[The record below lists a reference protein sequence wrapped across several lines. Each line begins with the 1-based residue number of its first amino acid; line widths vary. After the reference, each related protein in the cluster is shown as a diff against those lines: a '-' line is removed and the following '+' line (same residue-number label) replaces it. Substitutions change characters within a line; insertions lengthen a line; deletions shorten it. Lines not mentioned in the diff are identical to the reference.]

1 MSGANNRPGALWGA
15 LVLASFIPSLLAA
28 QVTLFPKVP
37 SFEYPI
43 GSPYASGVVGR
54 LLSVTRGETRFG
66 AEREAEAAIGESVP
80 VLGLANGAVPV
91 HLDLGV
97 RVTGR
102 FSLDDPRSAL
112 ISDDWFVAIQ
122 SIVDFPKARLALE
135 LYHESSHL
143 GDEYQEAFPTATRID
158 WTREVAALWLQLGRG
173 PFRAHASGSYALVE
187 RPDVSRAAASL
198 GVDYRGRAG
207 HLLGADVM
215 PVLGVFAESVA
226 YADWTVTTSARAG
239 VELGRGNDRVGLS
252 LVFSNG
258 LSTQRQ
264 FYAERSRYIGAELRF
279 EF

>member
-1 MSGANNRPGALWGA
+1 MPGANNR
-15 LVLASFIPSLLAA
+15 LAKRSCATVFATLLPSILAA
-28 QVTLFPKVP
+28 QVTLFPKVR

-54 LLSVTRGETRFG
+54 LLSVTRGETQYG

-80 VLGLANGAVPV
+80 VLGLASGRVPV

-112 ISDDWFVAIQ
+112 ISDDWFVGVQ
-122 SIVDFPKARLALE
+122 SVVDFPRARLALE

-143 GDEYQEAFPTATRID
+143 GDEYAERFGATRLD
-158 WTREVAALWLQLGRG
+158 WTREVAALWLEIGGG
-173 PFRAHASGSYALVE
+173 PFRGHASGSYALVE
-187 RPDVSRAAASL
+187 RPDVSRAAATL
-198 GVDYRGRAG
+198 GFDYRGRAG
-207 HLLGADVM
+207 HWLGAEVM

-226 YADWTVTTSARAG
+226 YADWKVTTSARAG
-239 VELGRGNDRVGLS
+239 LELGHGNDRVGLS

-258 LSTQRQ
+258 LSTERQ
-264 FYAERSRYIGAELRF
+264 FYDQRSRYVGAELRF

>member
-1 MSGANNRPGALWGA
+1 MSRHNNRPWLPWGA
-15 LVLASFIPSLLAA
+15 MVFTGLVPTVLAA

-54 LLSVTRGETRFG
+54 LLSVKQGETRYG

-80 VLGLANGAVPV
+80 VLGLAGGSVPI

-112 ISDDWFVAIQ
+112 ISNDWFVGVQ
-122 SIVDFPKARLALE
+122 SVVDWPGTRLVLE

-143 GDEYQEAFPTATRID
+143 GDEYFEHFDVPRVD
-158 WTREVAALWLQLGRG
+158 WTREVGALWVQVGRG
-173 PFRAHASGSYALVE
+173 PFRAHAGGSYALVE
-187 RPDVSRAAASL
+187 RPTVARGAVSV
-198 GVDYRGRAG
+198 GFDYRGRAG
-207 HLLGADVM
+207 RLIGATVM
-215 PVLGVFAESVA
+215 PVVGVFAESVE
-226 YADWTVTTSARAG
+226 YANWKVTTSARTG
-239 VELGRGNDRVGLS
+239 LELGNGNQRVGLS
-252 LVFSNG
+252 FVFLNG

-264 FYAERSRYIGAELRF
+264 FYAERSRYLGVELRF
-279 EF
+279 EL